1 MFALIFHACVRR
13 SGSIEGLLVRD
24 SQTSES
30 LCCVLEQNTETGI
43 KEKDKKSSW
52 SDWDEKYQSKQPFCR
67 LLSTG
72 STQVD
77 PSREDRKIVDL
88 DVMTQAK
95 QVQTS
100 KRTNQTLLLCPVR
113 LNCY

>member
-1 MFALIFHACVRR
+1 MFALIFHANVRR

-30 LCCVLEQNTETGI
+30 LCCVLEQGTETGI
-43 KEKDKKSSW
+43 KQRMRNRPDPTVMKNIKANRH
-52 SDWDEKYQSKQPFCR
+52 F
-67 LLSTG
+67 TG

-88 DVMTQAK
+88 DVKTQAK
-95 QVQTS
+95 QVKTS
-100 KRTNQTLLLCPVR
+100 K
-113 LNCY
+113 